1 LSLLFIAVSLVFL
14 ATHIY
19 VIAIQLIYKC
29 KLNIEEC
36 QMQLKKIPATVVTG
50 FLGSGK
56 TTLLSNVLKQAQGK
70 RIAVIVNEFG
80 ELDIDADLLRSCP
93 LDCEEE
99 SSTSATNQDG
109 IYELAN
115 GCICCTVEEEFLP
128 VMQQLVERRDDID
141 HILIETSGLALPKPL
156 VQAFNWP
163 EIKQHCTVDAVIT
176 VIDGPAVAAG
186 RFAHD
191 TEQVQKQRLAD
202 ENLDHDPS
210 LKELLDDQLSAADL
224 VAVSKNDLLNESQRE
239 QVKSIVTHKVPES
252 VKTIY
257 TSNGEVSLDVLIGI
271 ESAAED
277 RINHVHTHHDHH
289 HEHGEHHEHA
299 HDHFDSF
306 VISLGEVNGDA
317 LHSLIKDLISQH
329 NIYRAKGFAA
339 LPGKPMRQVLQA
351 VGKRLDVHFD
361 RLWNQDEARKTQLV
375 FIGKGIRKH
384 EIEQVLKKAEV

>member
-1 LSLLFIAVSLVFL
+1 
-14 ATHIY
+14 
-19 VIAIQLIYKC
+19 
-29 KLNIEEC
+29 
-36 QMQLKKIPATVVTG
+36 MQLNKIPATIVTG

-56 TTLLSNVLKQAQGK
+56 TTLLSNVLKQAAGK

-93 LDCEEE
+93 LDCDDDAAAPVQ
-99 SSTSATNQDG
+99 SNNG

-128 VMQQLVERRDDID
+128 VMQQLVERRHEID

-186 RFAHD
+186 RFAND
-191 TEQVQKQRLAD
+191 EDLVQAQRLAD
-202 ENLDHDPS
+202 EGLNHDPS
-210 LKELLDDQLSAADL
+210 LRELLDDQLSAADL
-224 VAVSKNDLLNESQRE
+224 VIVSKNDLLSDAERE
-239 QVKSIVTHKVPES
+239 RVKQVVSAAVPDS
-252 VKTIY
+252 VKVIY
-257 TSNGEVSLDVLIGI
+257 VNDGEIASDMLMGI
-271 ESAAED
+271 DAAAESHID
-277 RINHVHTHHDHH
+277 HVHNHHDHH
-289 HEHGEHHEHA
+289 HEHGAHHEHA

-306 VISLGEVNGDA
+306 VIKLGEVDSDKLQTILKQLLADN
-317 LHSLIKDLISQH
+317 

-351 VGKRLDVHFD
+351 VGERLDVHFD
-361 RLWNQDEARKTQLV
+361 RLWTADEARGTNLV
-375 FIGKGIRKH
+375 FIGKGIEKAD
-384 EIEQVLKKAEV
+384 IEAALKQAEA

>member
-1 LSLLFIAVSLVFL
+1 
-14 ATHIY
+14 
-19 VIAIQLIYKC
+19 
-29 KLNIEEC
+29 
-36 QMQLKKIPATVVTG
+36 MQLNKIPTTVVTG

-56 TTLLSNVLKQAQGK
+56 TTLLSNVLKQAEGK

-93 LDCEEE
+93 LECEEE
-99 SSTSATNQDG
+99 QAATEADNG

-163 EIKQHCTVDAVIT
+163 GIKEYCTVDAVIT

-186 RFAHD
+186 RFAND
-191 TEQVQKQRLAD
+191 VDQVQAQRLAD
-202 ENLDHDPS
+202 ESLDHDPS
-210 LKELLDDQLSAADL
+210 LQELLDDQLSAADL
-224 VAVSKNDLLNESQRE
+224 VVVSKNDLLTAEERSGVES
-239 QVKSIVTHKVPES
+239 VVAAKVPNA
-252 VKTIY
+252 VKTAYI
-257 TSNGEVSLDVLIGI
+257 SNGEAQLDMLMGLDA
-271 ESAAED
+271 AAEE
-277 RINHVHTHHDHH
+277 RIDQVHNHHDHH
-289 HEHGEHHEHA
+289 HAHGEEHDHA

-306 VISLGEVNGDA
+306 VISLGEVDA
-317 LHSLIKDLISQH
+317 EKLQQQLQQLLADF

-351 VGKRLDVHFD
+351 VGKRLDVYFD
-361 RLWNQDEARKTQLV
+361 RPWGQDEERKTQLV
-375 FIGKGIRKH
+375 FIGKGID
-384 EIEQVLKKAEV
+384 KATIQSLLETAL

>member
-1 LSLLFIAVSLVFL
+1 
-14 ATHIY
+14 
-19 VIAIQLIYKC
+19 
-29 KLNIEEC
+29 
-36 QMQLKKIPATVVTG
+36 MQLKKIPATVVTG

-93 LDCEEE
+93 LDCEDENANE
-99 SSTSATNQDG
+99 AEGNQKALNDDG
-109 IYELAN
+109 IFELAN

-128 VMQQLVERRDDID
+128 VMKELVARRDDID

-163 EIKQHCTVDAVIT
+163 EIKQHCTVDAVVT

-191 TEQVQKQRLAD
+191 TEQVQKQRLED

-210 LKELLDDQLSAADL
+210 LRELLDDQLSAADL
-224 VAVSKNDLLNESQRE
+224 VAVSKNDLLDETQRD
-239 QVKSIVTHKVPES
+239 QVKSVVSAKVPEA

-271 ESAAED
+271 ESAAEE

-306 VISLGEVNGDA
+306 VISLGEVQGDA
-317 LHSLIKDLISQH
+317 LQSILKDLITQE

-361 RLWNQDEARKTQLV
+361 RLWSQDEARKTQLV
-375 FIGKGIRKH
+375 FIGKGIQK
-384 EIEQVLKKAEV
+384 EAIEAELKKAEI